1 MSVAII
7 ARGAC
12 SPLGTG
18 LDATRT
24 APVGEPAPTLA
35 RRDEALAGAG
45 LLRPFVARAPFVVP
59 AATDRATALLDHALA
74 GCFAALDA
82 ALPGWRALRIGAAIG
97 TSSGGMRAF
106 EDHFADHRAGDPERT
121 PRAGSATYLGPLV
134 DARWPVAL
142 SPVSLVLG
150 ACASST
156 IAIGLGRA
164 WLLADRCDVALCGG
178 YDAVA
183 EFVAA
188 GFESL
193 RATCGERAPRPFR
206 MDREGLVLGEGA
218 AVVALVRRS
227 TRAQAWVRGFSAT
240 CDAAHL
246 TAPDFAGAGLARAGE
261 AALAEAGIAVGLV
274 SAHGTATRHN
284 DAAEAATMRRLAIDA
299 PLFAFKGTIGH
310 TLGAAGV
317 LETLAAV
324 DALAAGT
331 APASHGE
338 GALEPGVRVLERTET
353 STATAAL
360 KLSSA
365 FGGANAALVL
375 AREPGEEKARPSR
388 EVFVSRAV
396 RVALAD
402 ADPARLTART
412 GYAADR
418 IARADDLVRLTLAAA
433 ARLEDDHGKLAG
445 AGIVVGLGLAT
456 IETNALFL
464 ERMRVHGAAKAEPRR
479 FPFTTPN
486 AGAGET
492 AVVFGLTGPAFAVG
506 GGPQGGIEALA
517 VAADLVRTGVADR
530 IVVVAADHAG
540 PATEKIAPG
549 TASGA
554 VALLVTSAPGE
565 GRLVEASVRFDETSD
580 GMPALLPPM
589 DAHRGLL
596 AFVSP
601 GGPET
606 ASVVN
611 LPWGGS
617 ARARVVWL

>member
-1 MSVAII
+1 MSVAIV

-18 LDATRT
+18 LAATRT
-24 APVGEPAPTLA
+24 APVGEAAPTLA

-45 LLRPFVARAPFVVP
+45 LLRPFVARAPITVP
-59 AATDRATALLDHALA
+59 SATDRATALLDHALA
-74 GCFAALDA
+74 ACFADLDD
-82 ALPGWRALRIGAAIG
+82 ALPGWRSLRIGAAIG

-106 EDHFADHRAGDPERT
+106 EEHFAEYRAGDPERT

-134 DARWPVAL
+134 DARWPIAL
-142 SPVSLVLG
+142 APVSLVLG

-164 WLLADRCDVALCGG
+164 WLLSDRCDVALCGG

-206 MDREGLVLGEGA
+206 TDREGLVLGEGA
-218 AVVALVRRS
+218 AVVALVRRAAK
-227 TRAQAWVRGFSAT
+227 AQAWVRGFSVT

-261 AALAEAGIAVGLV
+261 AALAEAGIPVGLV
-274 SAHGTATRHN
+274 SAHGTATKHN
-284 DAAEAATMRRLAIDA
+284 DAAEAATMRRLAVDA

-331 APASHGE
+331 APASHGA
-338 GALEPGVRVLERTET
+338 GALEPGVRVLDRTEA

-375 AREPGEEKARPSR
+375 AREASAEQAPPARD
-388 EVFVSRAV
+388 VFVSRAV
-396 RVALAD
+396 HVGLAD
-402 ADPARLTART
+402 ADAATLTART

-418 IARADDLVRLTLAAA
+418 IARADDLVRLTIAATA
-433 ARLEDDHGKLAG
+433 KLEDAHGKLAG

-456 IETNALFL
+456 IETNAIFL
-464 ERMRVHGAAKAEPRR
+464 ERIRVHGAAKAEPRR

-517 VAADLVRTGVADR
+517 VAADLVRTGVAER

-540 PATEKIAPG
+540 LATAKIAPG

-554 VALLVTSAPGE
+554 VALLVGATPDA

-596 AFVSP
+596 PFVAP
-601 GGPET
+601 GGAEA

-617 ARARVVWL
+617 AQARVVWL